1 VELKLDMPATYKIRV
16 KGYLDSSW
24 SDRLSGLTI
33 SPSRLED
40 EPVVTTLY
48 GQVADQAALAGVLS
62 ALYGLHLPILSVE
75 YLGGGQDGKDNRL
88 STEQRWKSESQWR
101 NEHGKG
107 K

>member
-1 VELKLDMPATYKIRV
+1 MELNLDTPATYRIRV

-33 SPSRLED
+33 SPSNLED

-48 GQVADQAALAGVLS
+48 GRVLDQAALAGVLS

-75 YLGGGQDGKDNRL
+75 CVNDVEGKEDTI
-88 STEQRWKSESQWR
+88 TEE
-101 NEHGKG
+101 
-107 K
+107 